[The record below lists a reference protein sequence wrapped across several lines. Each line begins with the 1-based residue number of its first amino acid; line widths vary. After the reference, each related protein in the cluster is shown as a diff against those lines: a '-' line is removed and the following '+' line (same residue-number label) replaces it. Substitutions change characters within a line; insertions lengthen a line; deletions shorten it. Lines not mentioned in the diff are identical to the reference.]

1 VTGATG
7 EVGRGVAEGIAARGL
22 AQRLIVRNPARAP
35 RLAGAEVA
43 VVSGY
48 SDARGM
54 GAALSGVETL
64 FLVSAH
70 DIMGIRHRAFMSGQA
85 VPAYDRVHEHIA
97 AVAAAAA
104 VGVERIVYLSFV
116 NPSAEGMFILGRDH
130 FHTEEYIRST
140 GLAFTFLR
148 QNMYMD
154 KVLQHVAR
162 SDVIRAPAG
171 EGRVAW
177 VARADVA
184 AAAVGAL
191 TGAGHEGR
199 TYDLTGPEALTM
211 AETAERL
218 ADALG
223 RLITY
228 EAQTPDEARVLR
240 NTSRME
246 EMDAARRERTGQGLS
261 DEELE
266 IWISHYVQI
275 AMGEVGTVSDAV
287 PLLSGRPAASLA
299 DYLVEHAAGCER
311 GPSQGAAAFPG
322 KGIDNAG

>member
-1 VTGATG
+1 MKPVRFAVTGSTG
-7 EVGRGVAEGIAARGL
+7 DVGRRVAEGLAALGF
-22 AQRLIVRNPARAP
+22 AQRLIVRDPARAP
-35 RLAGAEVA
+35 QLAGAEVA

-54 GAALSGVETL
+54 GAALVGVETL

-70 DIMGIRHRAFMSGQA
+70 DIMGIRHRALMSGQP
-85 VPAYDRVHEHIA
+85 VPAYDRVHEHMA
-97 AVAAAAA
+97 VVAAAAA
-104 VGVERIVYLSFV
+104 AGVERIVYLSFV
-116 NPSAEGMFILGRDH
+116 NPSAEGTFILGRDH
-130 FHTEEYIRST
+130 FHTEEFIRST

-184 AAAVGAL
+184 EAAVGAFIN
-191 TGAGHEGR
+191 AGHEGQ

-218 ADALG
+218 ASALE
-223 RLITY
+223 RPITY
-228 EAQTPDEARVLR
+228 EPQTADEARALR

-246 EMDAARRERTGQGLS
+246 EMDAARRERTGIGLTRS
-261 DEELE
+261 
-266 IWISHYVQI
+266 
-275 AMGEVGTVSDAV
+275 
-287 PLLSGRPAASLA
+287 
-299 DYLVEHAAGCER
+299 
-311 GPSQGAAAFPG
+311 
-322 KGIDNAG
+322 